1 MQFRWTSLA
10 RTLFPIRRT
19 GRIEEILCV
28 EEAMTLTFGRFRR
41 TENRNRFF
49 IFATR
54 GTLIGECHCSYESG
68 MFTRSQTAC
77 RSATENFRA

>member
-1 MQFRWTSLA
+1 
-10 RTLFPIRRT
+10 
-19 GRIEEILCV
+19 
-28 EEAMTLTFGRFRR
+28 MTLTFGRLRK
-41 TENRNRFF
+41 TENRNR
-49 IFATR
+49 IFNYDKR